1 MRVAVTAVVCF
12 SGTDIIPQ
20 SLSDVAVPCGFQA
33 PGHFVEKQARE
44 TENVLECFVFYL
56 RA

>member
-12 SGTDIIPQ
+12 SDTDIIPQ